1 MLNSQTITEG
11 NVKNPSLENIAEV
24 QDFWVLL
31 KPRVMSLSIFSA
43 LVGLILAPG
52 EIHPVLGFTA
62 ILLTALGAGSAG
74 ALNMWFEGD
83 IDARMERTK
92 TRPIPMGRLTPGA
105 VLGFG
110 LTLGIAAVSLMGLL
124 INLFTASLLAFTI
137 LFYVVVY
144 TMWLKSRTT
153 QNIVIGGV
161 SGALPPLIGWAA
173 VTGSLSLEPMLLFAI
188 IFSWTPAHF
197 WALAILCKDD
207 YNKANLPMLPNVA
220 GMEKTYIQILIYT
233 GLTVAVSFT
242 PYILGFSGAFYG
254 VIAIGFGLFFIWKAV
269 ELYLKKEEKNARS
282 LFFTSIFYLF
292 AIFSGLALDRLLFGG
307 AG

>member
-1 MLNSQTITEG
+1 
-11 NVKNPSLENIAEV
+11 VKDPSLEKMAEV

-31 KPRVMSLSIFSA
+31 KPRVMSLSIFTA
-43 LVGLILAPG
+43 LVGMILAPG
-52 EIHPVLGFTA
+52 EINPVIGFVA

-92 TRPIPMGRLTPGA
+92 TRPIPVGNISPGA

-110 LTLGIAAVSLMGLL
+110 LTLGIAAVTLMGLL
-124 INLFTASLLAFTI
+124 INFFAAGLLAFTI
-137 LFYVVVY
+137 FFYVVIY
-144 TMWLKSRTT
+144 TIWLKPRTP

-173 VTGSLSLEPMLLFAI
+173 VTGSLSMEPLLLFAI

-207 YNKANLPMLPNVA
+207 YGKTNLPMLPNVA
-220 GMEKTYIQILIYT
+220 GLEKTYLQILVYT
-233 GLTVAVSFT
+233 SLTVAVSFL
-242 PYILGFSGAFYG
+242 PYVLGFSGAFYG
-254 VIAIGFGLFFIWKAV
+254 VVAIGLGLYFLWKALD
-269 ELYLKKEEKNARS
+269 LYRKKEDRYARS
-282 LFFTSIFYLF
+282 LFLTSILYLF
-292 AIFSGLALDRLLFGG
+292 VIFSSLALDRLLFGG
-307 AG
+307 LA

>member
-1 MLNSQTITEG
+1 MLHSHTIIEG
-11 NVKNPSLENIAEV
+11 NVKNPSLENMAEV

-92 TRPIPMGRLTPGA
+92 TRPIPMGRITPGA

-124 INLFTASLLAFTI
+124 INWFAASLLAFTI

-144 TMWLKSRTT
+144 TMWLKPRTP

-173 VTGSLSLEPMLLFAI
+173 VTGSLSLEPILLFAI
-188 IFSWTPAHF
+188 IFSWTPSHF

-207 YNKANLPMLPNVA
+207 YGKTNLPMLPNVA
-220 GMEKTYIQILIYT
+220 GLEKTYIHILIYT

-254 VIAIGFGLFFIWKAV
+254 VIAIGFGLYFIWKAV
-269 ELYLKKEEKNARS
+269 ELYLKKGNENARS
-282 LFFTSIFYLF
+282 LFLTSIFYLF

-307 AG
+307 VA